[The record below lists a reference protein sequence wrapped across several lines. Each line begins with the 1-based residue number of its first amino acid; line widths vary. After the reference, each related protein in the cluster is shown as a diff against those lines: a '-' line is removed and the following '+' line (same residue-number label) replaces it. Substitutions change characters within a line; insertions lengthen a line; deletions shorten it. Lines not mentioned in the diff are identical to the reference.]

1 MNYRPDMNAQR
12 SKVARWSALAVLLCV
27 TSCASVSFERE
38 TATSGTF
45 VSTGWA
51 FTILSIDVPKPAIN
65 IAREN
70 VSDAN
75 LANTVVQERRIT
87 PNLGPFDWLLDI
99 ISIRRAQIR
108 GTWGFSGE

>member
-1 MNYRPDMNAQR
+1 MLAQR
-12 SKVARWSALAVLLCV
+12 TKVRRSALRGCCLALLLTA

-51 FTILSIDVPKPAIN
+51 FTILSIDLPKPAIN

-75 LANTVVQERRIT
+75 LANTVVQEVSVI
-87 PNLGPFDWLLDI
+87 PNLGPFDWLFDI

-108 GTWGFSGE
+108 GTWGFSGD